1 MTPDSTPLYAPLSF
15 GQEQWWLLDQIEP
28 GNTGS
33 NVAIPLR
40 LKGKLDIDAIERI
53 GNLWRQRHETLR
65 TRILRHDGELQ
76 QLVMPY
82 EPEPLELIDLSGLPL
97 IEREATAQRLTDEHA
112 QHVFDLR
119 TDSPIRLSLLRMGD
133 EEHIWLRTIHHIACD
148 GWSVDILLREAA
160 TYYNALSA
168 DPSPERR
175 DELGQTLLP
184 LPTLTYRDYAHRQ
197 RADKGM
203 DKNIAFWKE
212 RLRGA
217 EKLPPLV
224 LKPEQTQNAD
234 QTAQANRSI
243 KHLRHSIEFQME
255 PQLIAELK
263 SFCQQQHTTFF
274 TLLLSAFSVL
284 LHRIG
289 QEDEFVIGIGIADR
303 HKRDTQN
310 VVGFFV
316 NTLPLRH
323 QITGDPS
330 FAELLG
336 NEHQLMFEAF
346 THSNLPIRRLIEQ
359 LAPTRR
365 SDETLLFQS
374 LVVAIPTAHDYPY
387 QGLVKVPW
395 EVEKAG
401 TIRGLLLHIKQ
412 VDDSVTLNFD
422 YDADY
427 FDRLFMERFTARY
440 EKLLRSLPSQAQKPL
455 SQLDLLSKQEQ
466 DSIERWEN
474 GEHVIFDGPAT
485 LHELVAEQAVRT
497 PEAIAL
503 QDGNGQNRLSYAEL
517 DEQAK
522 ALAFLIQEKAN
533 GSVERVAIF
542 LERSPQMAVAALG
555 TLYAN
560 AAVIPLDPT
569 YPASRLQALV
579 ADARPHVLLTTHRL
593 YETHGRELCG
603 LPAEKVVFL
612 DDELA
617 RQTLPAT
624 DLLIQASE
632 KKGENLAYIL
642 YTSGSTGTPK
652 GVAMPH
658 RALVN
663 LVQWQMR
670 QTATYSRKAART
682 LQFAPLS
689 FDVAWQEIFSTWA
702 VGGTLVMIDEATRRA
717 PELLLQT
724 ISDQSIERLFV
735 PYVALQQLAWAAGHR
750 QLFPQALREIISA
763 GEQLLITP
771 QIRAFFQQMPACVLH
786 NHYGPTETHVV
797 TSATLQDDCGTWPE
811 RPSIGHPIANA
822 HVTVVDENGKRL
834 PIGLAGEIQI
844 AGTPVA
850 QGYWNAPE
858 LTHKR
863 FGANS
868 TYRTGDLGRW
878 CHNGELE
885 YLGRNDDQIKIRGY
899 RVEPGDIEN
908 ALLSHYAITEAAV
921 IATTQA
927 DVGSGQTRLTAYLVI
942 APGSQ
947 TPENAE
953 LKNFLQA
960 YLPEYMIPSAF
971 ITLNALPLTPSGK
984 INRRQL
990 EQTPSESITIKNKI
1004 LASVSTSTFGAFEDG
1019 KL

>member
-28 GNTGS
+28 GNTGN
-33 NVAIPLR
+33 NVAVPLR
-40 LKGKLDIDAIERI
+40 LRGKLDIDAIERI

-65 TRILRHDGELQ
+65 THILRHNGELQ
-76 QLVMPY
+76 QVVMPY
-82 EPEPLELIDLSGLPL
+82 EPEPLKIIDLSGLPPE
-97 IEREATAQRLTDEHA
+97 EREATAQRLTNEDA

-119 TDSPIRLSLLRMGD
+119 TDSPIRLSLLRLGE

-160 TYYNALSA
+160 TYYNALSDA
-168 DPSPERR
+168 PSPEQR
-175 DELGQTLLP
+175 DELEQTVLP
-184 LPTLTYRDYAHRQ
+184 LPTLTYRDYARRQ

-203 DKNIAFWKE
+203 EKNIGFWKE

-224 LKPEQTQNAD
+224 LKPQQTQGAD
-234 QTAQANRSI
+234 QTAKANRPL
-243 KHLRHSIEFQME
+243 KHLRHTVEFPME
-255 PQLIAELK
+255 PQLIAQLK

-274 TLLLSAFSVL
+274 TLLLAAFSVL

-289 QEDEFVIGIGIADR
+289 QEDEFVVGIGIADR

-323 QITGDPS
+323 QIAGDPS
-330 FAELLG
+330 FAELLS

-387 QGLVKVPW
+387 HGLVKVPW

-427 FDRLFMERFTARY
+427 FDRIFMERFAARY
-440 EKLLRSLPSQAQKPL
+440 QQLLTALPDQAKTPL
-455 SQLDLLSKQEQ
+455 SQLHLTDEQEQ
-466 DSIERWEN
+466 NTITRWEN
-474 GEHVIFDGPAT
+474 GEQIGFSGPAT
-485 LHELVAEQAVRT
+485 LQELVTDQAKRT

-503 QDGNGQNRLSYAEL
+503 QSGDNQTRLTYAEL
-517 DEQAK
+517 DEQAE
-522 ALAFLIQEKAN
+522 ALAQLLQNKADTP
-533 GSVERVAIF
+533 VERVAIF

-555 TLYAN
+555 TLFAN
-560 AAVIPLDPT
+560 AAVIPLDPS
-569 YPASRLQALV
+569 YPASRLQAIV
-579 ADARPHVLLTTHRL
+579 ADAAPHAILTTRRL
-593 YETHGRELCG
+593 YDTYGHELFD
-603 LPAEKVVFL
+603 LPAQSVVFL
-612 DDELA
+612 DDQPHG
-617 RQTLPAT
+617 QTAPAPEFSVH
-624 DLLIQASE
+624 ANE
-632 KKGENLAYIL
+632 KAGENLAYIL

-663 LVQWQMR
+663 LVQWQMA
-670 QTATYSRKAART
+670 QSATYSQKAART

-702 VGGTLVMIDEATRRA
+702 AGGTLVIADETTRRD
-717 PELLLQT
+717 PELLLQM
-724 ISDQSIERLFV
+724 ISDQGIERLFV

-750 QLFPQALREIISA
+750 QFFPQILREIISA

-797 TSATLQDDCGTWPE
+797 TSATLQGNCQEWPE

-822 HVTVVDENGKRL
+822 HVAVIDENGTRV
-834 PIGLAGEIQI
+834 PIGFTGEIQI

-850 QGYWNAPE
+850 QGYWNAPQ
-858 LTHKR
+858 LTRER
-863 FGANS
+863 FAANGS
-868 TYRTGDLGRW
+868 YRTGDLGRW
-878 CHNGELE
+878 RHDGELE

-908 ALLSHYAITEAAV
+908 ALLNHSAVAEAAV
-921 IATTQA
+921 TATTSA
-927 DVGSGQTRLTAYLVI
+927 DTGSSDTRLTAYLVI
-942 APGSQ
+942 APGMQ
-947 TPENAE
+947 TPANNE
-953 LKNFLQA
+953 LKSFLNA
-960 YLPEYMIPSAF
+960 SLPEYMIPSAF
-971 ITLNALPLTPSGK
+971 VTLNALPLTPSGK

-990 EQTPSESITIKNKI
+990 EQTPSESIRIENNI
-1004 LASVSTSTFGAFEDG
+1004 FASVSTATFGAFEDG